1 MTFEQRLEENEGGG
15 PVAIGRETVS
25 GGGNSMREGP
35 EVGLCGSVRKAA
47 ERPVGQEWRALEES
61 RHGGQAVCAWPWL
74 WH

>member
-1 MTFEQRLEENEGGG
+1 MSRDLKKMREE
-15 PVAIGRETVS
+15 VLWLS
-25 GGGNSMREGP
+25 GGRLFRAVETACVKVLS